1 MPHLYLLVALI
12 LTARSSHAA
21 PLQLATDGRAAHPI
35 VVSPKATDALRATA
49 KELAR
54 YLGQITGATFE
65 IKEGDGSAGIVLGAI
80 ADFPDPALGPA
91 LTLKNTVDG
100 REAFAI
106 RTEPGRVRLIG
117 RTDLA
122 ASHAAFRLLEHF
134 GCRWFFPAK
143 EWEVV
148 PRSPTLT
155 VELNVDDRPKILSR
169 RIWYGYGY
177 FTDAPPNQ
185 RKCQDDYIAWARHN
199 RMASS
204 LPIHAGHAWQNIIHN
219 NKGRFENH
227 PEYLALTKGK
237 RQGEMLCVTNA
248 DVRQLAVDYALA
260 QLEKKPDLEMVSM
273 ECSDGGGHC
282 ECDNCKKLGGPS
294 NQVFDLAN
302 HVARAVAEKYPGK
315 FVGCLAYNEHAEPP
329 TFDLEPNVYVQMTAG
344 FIQGRYTYDELL
356 ELWPKKCKN
365 LGFYEYFSVWLWD
378 FDRLPGGRGAD
389 VATIAKQIR
398 RYAAIGA
405 TSMDAESGDN
415 WGPHGRGYYVA
426 NKLLWSPDSDVDHI
440 LADFYEKAFG
450 PAAPAMKRYYER
462 VEPARFREDDDPAAK
477 APPAR
482 GPDDAFFRGHPSAAD
497 RIFSRHTLA
506 LAYRDL
512 AEATAL
518 AKDRPDVLARLDHL
532 KQYLRFNHLCWLRDR
547 ETDKAKKKGLALAVV
562 KHAYRTRHSY
572 MNHWQAIYASYV
584 PKITKDFDEPTWD
597 PKDKTRPKAWQDAA
611 PVTREETEA
620 DFRAGLADFVPQPVD
635 ERAFSSDVVPAKLPV
650 ADSKFKP
657 AASTQAYQGAARYAL
672 YATDSLTIP
681 IDVTVGTIAWYRNRP
696 DARYALTDSAGKTVA
711 EARLKLTGE
720 PVHLDLK
727 VPTPGL
733 YHFTMNDSGAAWR
746 ITAPAGQPATI
757 LLPRGKKLS
766 HQGHMQRMFFYVPK
780 GTKTLHYFWA
790 GGPHTLLGPDGKPI
804 ADVKTSGDHVSIDV
818 PPGADGQCWSF
829 TKLALGHL
837 YFFNAPNVLAASPQA
852 LLLPKE
858 LVETDNLK

>member
-1 MPHLYLLVALI
+1 MPRLYLLVALI
-12 LTARSSHAA
+12 LTTLSSHAA
-21 PLQLATDGRAAHPI
+21 PLTLATDGRAAHPI
-35 VVSPKATDALRATA
+35 VISPRATDAVRATA
-49 KELAR
+49 KELAQ
-54 YLGQITGATFE
+54 YLQRITSAPFE
-65 IKEGDGSAGIVLGAI
+65 IKEGDGSSGIVLGTL
-80 ADFPDPALGPA
+80 ADFPDPALDASLA
-91 LTLKNTVDG
+91 LKGAVDG

-106 RTEPGRVRLIG
+106 RTEPARLRLIG

-122 ASHAAFRLLEHF
+122 VSHAAFRLLEHA
-134 GCRWFFPAK
+134 GCRWFFPAR

-148 PRSPTLT
+148 PNSPTLA
-155 VELNVDDRPKILSR
+155 VDLNETDRPRILSR

-177 FTDAPPNQ
+177 FTDAPPNP
-185 RKCQDDYIAWARHN
+185 RRCQDDYVAWARQN

-204 LPIHAGHAWQNIIHN
+204 LPIRAGHAWQNIIAT
-219 NKGRFENH
+219 NKERFENH
-227 PEYLALTKGK
+227 PEYRALTKGK

-248 DVRQLAVDYALA
+248 DVRQLAVDHALA
-260 QLEKKPDLEMVSM
+260 QFEKKPDLEMVSM

-302 HVARAVAEKYPGK
+302 HVARAVAESYPGK

-356 ELWPKKCKN
+356 ALWPQKCKN

-426 NKLLWSPDSDVDHI
+426 NKLLWNPDADVDAI
-440 LADFYEKAFG
+440 CADFYEKAFG

-462 VEPARFREDDDPAAK
+462 VEPARFRDDEPGDVAKPQAAIPT
-477 APPAR
+477 AE
-482 GPDDAFFRGHPSAAD
+482 
-497 RIFSRHTLA
+497 RIFSRHTLG
-506 LAYRDL
+506 LAYRDIE
-512 AEATAL
+512 EAAHL

-547 ETDKAKKKGLALAVV
+547 ETDKAKKKELALAVI

-584 PKITKDFDEPTWD
+584 PKVAKDFDEPTWD
-597 PKDKTRPKAWQDAA
+597 PKDKTRPKAWQDAT
-611 PVTREETEA
+611 PVTREQTEA
-620 DFRAGLADFVPQPVD
+620 DFRAGLADFVPQPVE
-635 ERAFSSDVVPAKLPV
+635 ERAFSADLIPAKFPV
-650 ADSKFKP
+650 DPKLKP
-657 AASTQAYQGAARYAL
+657 AVSTQAYQGAARYAF
-672 YATDSLTIP
+672 YATDDNLTIP

-696 DARYALTDSAGKTVA
+696 DARYTLTDSAGKTVA
-711 EARLKLTGE
+711 EARLKLTGD
-720 PVHLDLK
+720 PVHLGLK
-727 VPTPGL
+727 VPAPGL
-733 YHFTMNDSGAAWR
+733 YHFSMNDSGAAWR
-746 ITAPAGQPATI
+746 VTAPAGQPATI

-766 HQGHMQRMFFYVPK
+766 HQGHMQRMFFYVPR

-790 GGPHTLLGPDGKPI
+790 GGPHTLLGPDGKPL
-804 ADVKTSGDHVSIDV
+804 ADIKTSGDHVSIPV
-818 PPGADGQCWSF
+818 PAGADGQCWSL
-829 TKLALGHL
+829 TKLALGQL
-837 YFFNAPNVLAASPQA
+837 YFFNAPNCLAASPQA
-852 LLLPKE
+852 LLLPME
-858 LVETDNLK
+858 LVESDNLK